1 MDSKSTWILWL
12 KIFGL
17 FAIIIALFAYLST
30 ITVIF
35 VPFLLAIVL
44 NVMLAPVISAL
55 ERRDYKRETAVMLV
69 FAVFFVGV
77 IAAALVLPD
86 FIAYEAGVLKA
97 KWPEAKLKF
106 DELLVQLQGFVN
118 SYAPPEKRIDLAAEI
133 SLKVK
138 HFTDSLITALPH
150 LLAEGT
156 IALLLIPLFTY
167 FLLRD
172 GRALKKGLVAAVPN
186 RYFEMTLSLIY
197 RVNQQVGNYLRGL
210 VMEATADAVVAT
222 LLCMAFGLPNALII
236 GIIAGATTVAPVAGM
251 VISIA
256 ICPFVAL
263 FSSTGDPMTVVGLV
277 MLAIV
282 VTHIIDNVIIAPLIM
297 GHSVHMHPAAVIVSI
312 IVAGKLFGVAGI
324 ILAVPTV
331 SVLRVIVQEG
341 YRGIKSNEYYL
352 KNA

>member
-1 MDSKSTWILWL
+1 MDSKATWILWL

-17 FAIIIALFAYLST
+17 LALIIALFAYLST
-30 ITVIF
+30 VTVIF
-35 VPFLLAIVL
+35 VPFLLAVVL

-55 ERRDYKRETAVMLV
+55 ERRDYTREMAVMFV
-69 FAVFFVGV
+69 FLAFGVVLIAGV
-77 IAAALVLPD
+77 IVLPD
-86 FIAYEAGVLKA
+86 LITYEVGVLKA

-106 DELLVQLQGFVN
+106 DELLTQLQGFIN
-118 SYAPPEKRIDLAAEI
+118 SYAPPENRIDLAHEVPVR
-133 SLKVK
+133 VK

-156 IALLLIPLFTY
+156 IAVLLVPLFTY

-172 GRALKKGLVAAVPN
+172 GRAFKKGLVAAVPN
-186 RYFEMTLSLIY
+186 RYFEMTLSLLY

-222 LLCMAFGLPNALII
+222 LLCMAFGLPNAIII

-282 VTHIIDNVIIAPLIM
+282 ITHIIDNVIIAPLIM

>member
-1 MDSKSTWILWL
+1 MDSKASWILWL

-17 FAIIIALFAYLST
+17 LALIIALFAYLST
-30 ITVIF
+30 VTVIF

-44 NVMLAPVISAL
+44 NVMLSPIISAL
-55 ERRDYKRETAVMLV
+55 ERRDFKRETAVMLV
-69 FAVFFVGV
+69 FIVF
-77 IAAALVLPD
+77 AAIVLIGAIVLPD
-86 FIAYEAGVLKA
+86 AITYEIGVLKA
-97 KWPEAKLKF
+97 KWPAAKGKF
-106 DELLVQLQGFVN
+106 DELLVQLQAFVN
-118 SYAPPEKRIDLAAEI
+118 SYAPPEKRVDLASEVAARTE
-133 SLKVK
+133 
-138 HFTDSLITALPH
+138 HFTDSVIGALPH

-156 IALLLIPLFTY
+156 IAVLLVPLFTF

-172 GRALKKGLVAAVPN
+172 GRTFKKGLVAAVPN

-210 VMEATADAVVAT
+210 VMEASADAIVAT

-236 GIIAGATTVAPVAGM
+236 GIIAGATTIAPVAGM

-312 IVAGKLFGVAGI
+312 IVSGKLFGVPGI

>member
-1 MDSKSTWILWL
+1 MNSKSTWILWL

-17 FAIIIALFAYLST
+17 LALLIAGFAFLST
-30 ITVIF
+30 VTVIF

-44 NVMLAPVISAL
+44 NVMLTPVVSAL
-55 ERRDYKRETAVMLV
+55 ERRDYKRETAVLFV
-69 FAVFFVGV
+69 FLGFAVIVGLGVWLLPDV
-77 IAAALVLPD
+77 IAHEVD
-86 FIAYEAGVLKA
+86 VIKA
-97 KWPEAKLKF
+97 RWPEAKLKF
-106 DELLVQLQGFVN
+106 ELLITQTQGFLN
-118 SYAPPEKRIDLAAEI
+118 SYAPPDKQIDLASEI
-133 SLKVK
+133 DAKVH
-138 HFTDSLITALPH
+138 HFTDELITALPH

-156 IALLLIPLFTY
+156 IATLLIPLFTF

-172 GRALKKGLVAAVPN
+172 GRSLKKGIVAAVPN

-210 VMEATADAVVAT
+210 IMEASADALVAT
-222 LLCMAFGLPNALII
+222 LLCMAFGLPNAFLI
-236 GIIAGATTVAPVAGM
+236 GIVAGSTTVAPVAGM

-256 ICPFVAL
+256 ICPFIAL

-277 MLAIV
+277 GVAIV
-282 VTHIIDNVIIAPLIM
+282 ATHIIDNVIVAPLIM

-312 IVAGKLFGVAGI
+312 IVAGKLFGVVGI